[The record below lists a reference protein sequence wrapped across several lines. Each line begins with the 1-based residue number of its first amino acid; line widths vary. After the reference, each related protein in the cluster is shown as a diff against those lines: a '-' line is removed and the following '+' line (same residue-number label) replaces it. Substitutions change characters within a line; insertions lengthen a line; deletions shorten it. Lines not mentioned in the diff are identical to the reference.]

1 MKDVHD
7 LIKLLVSLLRRRLG
21 ETVDYTHSQSKTSD
35 LRPRRMLRGALV
47 RAVIIA
53 KGGARTFPTSA
64 TATTSATRTMGSKLS
79 AAFGSPDVRATKR
92 RGNAAVDAAGTAGTS
107 SGATKRRNATTSAAA
122 AGENAD
128 GKPSAAS
135 KQRRAKPIKLELE
148 ADKPAVGGVAPDGWE
163 ATLAKIK
170 KFRAEGPEAAVDTMG
185 CEKIAELGANETS
198 AKHRRYLT
206 LTSAMLSS
214 QTKDEI
220 NHAAMKRLCAHGCT
234 PENILNTDEDVLDAM
249 INPVGFHRRKAQ
261 YLRATAKILLDE
273 YDGDIPPSVE
283 TLCALPGVGPKM
295 AYLVMNVG
303 WEKPT
308 GICVDVHVHRISERL
323 GWTPE
328 HAIGKN
334 GSPRKKTPEDTRA
347 FLESWLPKEEW
358 IEINPLLVGFGQLTC
373 TPLRPKCGSCP
384 LAADGSCPNAFKEST
399 PAPPKSPS
407 AKKKIKVEKTE
418 D

>member
-1 MKDVHD
+1 
-7 LIKLLVSLLRRRLG
+7 
-21 ETVDYTHSQSKTSD
+21 
-35 LRPRRMLRGALV
+35 MLRAALV

-53 KGGARTFPTSA
+53 KGGARTFPTL
-64 TATTSATRTMGSKLS
+64 TTTTTFAPTTRAMGSKLS

-92 RGNAAVDAAGTAGTS
+92 RGNADANADANARTS
-107 SGATKRRNATTSAAA
+107 SGVTKRRNATTAAA
-122 AGENAD
+122 TADENAD
-128 GKPSAAS
+128 GKPSSPSA
-135 KQRRAKPIKLELE
+135 KRRRAKPIKLELE
-148 ADKPAVGGVAPDGWE
+148 ADADNKPAIGVAPDGWE
-163 ATLAKIK
+163 TTLAKIK

-261 YLRATAKILLDE
+261 YLRATAKILLEE

-384 LAADGSCPNAFKEST
+384 LAADSSCPSAFKESP

-407 AKKKIKVEKTE
+407 AKKKIKVEKHE